1 LPWSKLDSV
10 DYRLDRNSCSA
21 CSQSCSGE
29 PFAYP
34 RATQYECASF
44 AISSCEGEIS
54 LDLLPTSALRV
65 AGVNTPTESIT
76 GESTTGE
83 LSMTVSGEAAL
94 RCVARPL
101 SPVSFF
107 NLEVLDVRGFEIPS
121 AAVLLSGAGALF
133 SSAIFAFF
141 EALLDC
147 MGLIKPQRNK
157 VVSICLNVGSH
168 FNKRNSEALTCP

>member
-1 LPWSKLDSV
+1 V
-10 DYRLDRNSCSA
+10 DLVA
-21 CSQSCSGE
+21 
-29 PFAYP
+29 
-34 RATQYECASF
+34 
-44 AISSCEGEIS
+44 
-54 LDLLPTSALRV
+54 TSALRA

-101 SPVSFF
+101 SPGSFF

-121 AAVLLSGAGALF
+121 ALVLFSGTGALF

-147 MGLIKPQRNK
+147 MEFIKPQQNK
-157 VVSICLNVGSH
+157 VVSICSSVRSH
-168 FNKRNSEALTCP
+168 FKKKSVKR